1 VLVDTG
7 VHGASRRRS
16 VVTAVLRE
24 RPETGALVAAI
35 ALIAV
40 FSMVANHFLSMQSVA
55 SMATVAAELGILAMA
70 VTALMVAGEFDLS
83 VGSILGFSSML
94 VAWLINHADFPA
106 AAAILCGLAAGT
118 LMGVINGVI
127 VATTRVPSF
136 VVTLGAM
143 LFWRGV
149 GFVLT
154 DALTLSL
161 TSRSPVFAIFSYR
174 FDNGLQMSAIWFIVL
189 LLVWS
194 AVMLRTKFGNWIFA
208 SGGNERAARGL
219 GVPVD
224 RVRITLFGLTGMSAA
239 LVGVIQLGEYH
250 SVDSLRGTG
259 VELNAIAATA
269 IGGARLYGGYGS
281 VVGTA
286 LGCIIVAVINNG
298 LVLAGVA
305 SYWYSLAIG
314 LLIVL
319 SVVINQLLRRRN
331 PAA

>member
-1 VLVDTG
+1 M
-7 VHGASRRRS
+7 
-16 VVTAVLRE
+16 TAVLHE

-35 ALIAV
+35 VLIVV
-40 FSMVANHFLSMQSVA
+40 FSLVANYFLSMQSIA

-70 VTALMVAGEFDLS
+70 VTALMIAGEFDLS
-83 VGSILGFSSML
+83 VGSILGLSSMII
-94 VAWLINHADFPA
+94 AWLIINLAFPA
-106 AAAILCGLAAGT
+106 VLALICGLAAGA
-118 LMGVINGVI
+118 LMGITNGVI

-136 VVTLGAM
+136 IVTLGAM

-154 DALTLSL
+154 DALTLTL
-161 TSRSPVFAIFSYR
+161 PSRPPVFAVFSYR
-174 FDNGLQMSAIWFIVL
+174 FANGLQVSAIWFVVL
-189 LLVWS
+189 LLIWW
-194 AVMLRTKFGNWIFA
+194 AVLLRSKFGNWVFA

-224 RVRITLFGLTGMSAA
+224 RVRITLFGLTGLSGA

-259 VELNAIAATA
+259 VELTAIAATA

-319 SVVINQLLRRRN
+319 SVVLNQLLRRKN

>member
-1 VLVDTG
+1 M
-7 VHGASRRRS
+7 
-16 VVTAVLRE
+16 
-24 RPETGALVAAI
+24 I
-35 ALIAV
+35 
-40 FSMVANHFLSMQSVA
+40 
-55 SMATVAAELGILAMA
+55 
-70 VTALMVAGEFDLS
+70 AGEFDLS

-94 VAWLINHADFPA
+94 VAWLIVNLYLPA
-106 AAAILCGLAAGT
+106 ALAIPCGLVAGT
-118 LMGVINGVI
+118 LMGITNGVI

-161 TSRSPVFAIFSYR
+161 HSRSPVFAIFSYR
-174 FDNGLQMSAIWFIVL
+174 FDNGFQVSAIWFIVL
-189 LLVWS
+189 LLIWS
-194 AVMLRTKFGNWIFA
+194 AVLLRSKFGNWIFA
-208 SGGNERAARGL
+208 SGGNERAARSL

-224 RVRITLFGLTGMSAA
+224 RVRITLFGLAGLSAA
-239 LVGVIQLGEYH
+239 LVGVIQLGEYR

-286 LGCIIVAVINNG
+286 LGGIIVAVINNG

-319 SVVINQLLRRRN
+319 SVVINQLLRRKN

>member
-1 VLVDTG
+1 VI
-7 VHGASRRRS
+7 A
-16 VVTAVLRE
+16 AVLRE
-24 RPETGALVAAI
+24 RPETGAIVAAVALIVVFSLVA
-35 ALIAV
+35 
-40 FSMVANHFLSMQSVA
+40 NYFLSMPSIA
-55 SMATVAAELGILAMA
+55 SMATVAAELGIVAMA
-70 VTALMVAGEFDLS
+70 VTALMIAGEFDLS
-83 VGSILGFSSML
+83 IGSILGFSSMI
-94 VAWLINHADFPA
+94 VAWLITRADCPA
-106 AAAILCGLAAGT
+106 FLAILSGLVAGT

-127 VATTRVPSF
+127 VATTQVPSF

-161 TSRSPVFAIFSYR
+161 SSLSPVFDIFSYR
-174 FDNGLQMSAIWFIVL
+174 FDNGLQISALWFIAL
-189 LLVWS
+189 LLIWS
-194 AVMLRTKFGNWIFA
+194 AVLLRSKFGNWVFA

-224 RVRITLFGLTGMSAA
+224 RVRITLFGVAGLSSA
-239 LVGVIQLGEYH
+239 LVGIIQLGEYH

-286 LGCIIVAVINNG
+286 LGCLIVAVINNG

-314 LLIVL
+314 LLIVV

-331 PAA
+331 PLA